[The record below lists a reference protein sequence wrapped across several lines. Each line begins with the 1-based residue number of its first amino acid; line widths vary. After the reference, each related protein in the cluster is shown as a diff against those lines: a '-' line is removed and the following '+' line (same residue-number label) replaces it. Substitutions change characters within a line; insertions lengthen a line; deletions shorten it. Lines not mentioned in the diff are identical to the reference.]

1 MIFLFNN
8 AATKKKNFLYSLTEL
23 QNGSKYRRNNQT
35 FCIYWSPLHNGQQ
48 KKKKKSDT
56 CGMSLLQHSRDLYI
70 HLSVLKIKKD
80 KSLNLMTFRMLF
92 DRIQNYK
99 TVAYEDLVWWTKAVF
114 LFSYFLHTKIFRQ
127 LNTDGRTT
135 LRL

>member
-1 MIFLFNN
+1 MEANIGETIKHSAFTGLPFTMGNR
-8 AATKKKNFLYSLTEL
+8 KN
-23 QNGSKYRRNNQT
+23 
-35 FCIYWSPLHNGQQ
+35 
-48 KKKKKSDT
+48 KKKSDT

-99 TVAYEDLVWWTKAVF
+99 TVAYEDLVW
-114 LFSYFLHTKIFRQ
+114 
-127 LNTDGRTT
+127 
-135 LRL
+135 

>member
-1 MIFLFNN
+1 MLPQ
-8 AATKKKNFLYSLTEL
+8 KKKNFLYSLTEL

-99 TVAYEDLVWWTKAVF
+99 TVAYEDLVW
-114 LFSYFLHTKIFRQ
+114 
-127 LNTDGRTT
+127 
-135 LRL
+135 